1 MRHQRIPGYRVTEK
15 PPQKI
20 RDSANYLGGGLTFLG
35 DFYYTTGLGA
45 IPQTLRR
52 NGFGAKKADL
62 DAYPIFSPTIFVTPR
77 KCPRIGN
84 DSRAWNWLPSQELH
98 LSPQRTDV

>member
-20 RDSANYLGGGLTFLG
+20 RGSANYLGGGLTFLG

-52 NGFGAKKADL
+52 NGFGLKK
-62 DAYPIFSPTIFVTPR
+62 
-77 KCPRIGN
+77 RI
-84 DSRAWNWLPSQELH
+84 
-98 LSPQRTDV
+98 

>member
-20 RDSANYLGGGLTFLG
+20 RGSANYLGGGLTFFLG
-35 DFYYTTGLGA
+35 DFYYTMGLGA

-52 NGFGAKKADL
+52 NGFGLKK
-62 DAYPIFSPTIFVTPR
+62 
-77 KCPRIGN
+77 RI
-84 DSRAWNWLPSQELH
+84 
-98 LSPQRTDV
+98 

>member
-20 RDSANYLGGGLTFLG
+20 RGSANYLGGGLTF
-35 DFYYTTGLGA
+35 F
-45 IPQTLRR
+45 RR
-52 NGFGAKKADL
+52 LLLYNGFRRHPSNVAPQRFRAKKADL
-62 DAYPIFSPTIFVTPR
+62 DAYPIFSPIIFVTPR

-84 DSRAWNWLPSQELH
+84 ESRAWNWLPSQELH

>member
-1 MRHQRIPGYRVTEK
+1 MQVQIGLRGVVTTILPALVTWSSAK
-15 PPQKI
+15 C
-20 RDSANYLGGGLTFLG
+20 SANEVFI
-35 DFYYTTGLGA
+35 GA